1 MKVAPTSRG
10 CRVSAL
16 VVSDMN
22 ERNKMFLAAAF
33 VLAGCATDADELD
46 TGTASDPLSLAIS
59 VQVGDPIAMV
69 AAPYVIV
76 DALVGDV
83 LDLTAV
89 APTCPTTCSLTWRDP
104 DRGIA
109 RYGGVILG
117 YGPTL
122 SITESVAGS
131 SRVTLDYCQK
141 TSGRFSR
148 CIKTMVY
155 VTTH

>member
-1 MKVAPTSRG
+1 
-10 CRVSAL
+10 
-16 VVSDMN
+16 MN
-22 ERNKMFLAAAF
+22 VRNKMLFLASF
-33 VLAGCATDADELD
+33 VFAGCATDADDLD
-46 TGTASDPLSLAIS
+46 TGTASDPLSIAIS
-59 VQVGDPIAMV
+59 VPVGDPIAMV
-69 AAPYVIV
+69 AAPYVV
-76 DALVGDV
+76 ADPLVGDV
-83 LDLTAV
+83 LNLTAV
-89 APTCPTTCSLTWRDP
+89 APTCPTTCSFTWRDP
-104 DRGIA
+104 DHGLA

-117 YGPTL
+117 YGPTM